1 MFYGNEAN
9 KGPYLTDPFWPNG
22 VHVVLRKVS
31 SINTGSFSF
40 WTIQSVS
47 AKIPIHHPTK
57 LKLKCKSVFG
67 RPLTLREKDYL
78 NDVSLI

>member
-9 KGPYLTDPFWPNG
+9 KGPYLTDPFWLNE

-31 SINTGSFSF
+31 SINTGSLTF

-47 AKIPIHHPTK
+47 AKKIPIHHPTK
-57 LKLKCKSVFG
+57 LKKNANVCLVV
-67 RPLTLREKDYL
+67 LWLWEKKTT
-78 NDVSLI
+78 